1 MPQLRS
7 ADGAA
12 AENNAS
18 DGSDASSRPNA
29 LSESAQAYFNALQE
43 PGRALMKILDDASY
57 DQLVTFQA
65 VTSVRDV
72 PEPTAHDHPHEI
84 TFRTMRSIPPEQY
97 RLVTDNV
104 TSKTIFERLLQW
116 SGAPE
121 PMVNFAATNAG
132 IRSDAPG
139 GWQLKTFCHCA
150 VIDDFEFFENE
161 YDDSRRPSPEPRP
174 PPHPTWTPPDHGP
187 PPPARAQDRPT
198 TWNRRPLDRSNP
210 DDRRRHNRDDG
221 GEDRGPASHSSPRW
235 SGQRPPYGS
244 DRDNYQPESNYQ
256 PWTRPPRQQRQQPS
270 KRPRYESYPPTA
282 PPHQADGPDDGTIA
296 HIAYDFAIPETTARA
311 LAEGRFVP
319 AADCFLATTVSLNKD
334 LQLQKHKAIPVSD
347 DAIGVASSIGALMSA
362 HAALWPSQARSDEQH
377 SKEMTGLIQSM
388 SIRGVWA
395 VDTVIRRY
403 CDVHHIPYSPTPPEL
418 NLQILAAALRF
429 PRQSFARNS
438 CNHCGNN
445 HSSHACRYKDIN
457 VYAPQASAQTDTR
470 AKFDKNKPRIKRDAK
485 RNRERTP
492 GQPATRAS
500 PAVGTPG
507 AAPCRDFIGSGC
519 TRDVCKFSH

>member
-18 DGSDASSRPNA
+18 DGSDASPRPNA
-29 LSESAQAYFNALQE
+29 PTESAQTYFNALQE

-161 YDDSRRPSPEPRP
+161 YDDSRRRPSPEPRP
-174 PPHPTWTPPDHGP
+174 PPPPHVD
-187 PPPARAQDRPT
+187 PARPRTSPS
-198 TWNRRPLDRSNP
+198 RS
-210 DDRRRHNRDDG
+210 
-221 GEDRGPASHSSPRW
+221 SS
-235 SGQRPPYGS
+235 RPPTHL
-244 DRDNYQPESNYQ
+244 E
-256 PWTRPPRQQRQQPS
+256 
-270 KRPRYESYPPTA
+270 PTA
-282 PPHQADGPDDGTIA
+282 A
-296 HIAYDFAIPETTARA
+296 
-311 LAEGRFVP
+311 
-319 AADCFLATTVSLNKD
+319 
-334 LQLQKHKAIPVSD
+334 
-347 DAIGVASSIGALMSA
+347 
-362 HAALWPSQARSDEQH
+362 
-377 SKEMTGLIQSM
+377 
-388 SIRGVWA
+388 
-395 VDTVIRRY
+395 
-403 CDVHHIPYSPTPPEL
+403 
-418 NLQILAAALRF
+418 
-429 PRQSFARNS
+429 
-438 CNHCGNN
+438 
-445 HSSHACRYKDIN
+445 
-457 VYAPQASAQTDTR
+457 
-470 AKFDKNKPRIKRDAK
+470 
-485 RNRERTP
+485 
-492 GQPATRAS
+492 
-500 PAVGTPG
+500 
-507 AAPCRDFIGSGC
+507 
-519 TRDVCKFSH
+519 